1 MNTTWSREQVQALVD
16 EGGFYYQNIDLPYGL
31 STGGTDRSPTA
42 RAIFPDDMTG
52 KTVLDLGCKFGFFC
66 FEALK
71 RGAKRAVGVDVDPY
85 SLERARRLADCLGL
99 DATFELFDI
108 EKEPIRE
115 RFDYV
120 LCLNLLHHL
129 RNPLTALERLAAVT
143 DERLILESA
152 TMGRHDRRRLRL
164 SPFETL
170 LLRRRPILYAS
181 RNGTSDRRNVQKF
194 FITPSAIENLLRYQ
208 SNAFARV
215 DKQPSDHKNRYIS
228 VAHRRRIGEL
238 VVVAGATGSGSRRA
252 RASSSRAVR
261 RPRWRRSRRPATAR
275 ASCHVDAN
283 DFSEFGEPEVERL
296 ILHYDILRPHR
307 RSAKTHAR
315 DEVMDVLRCARRVT
329 FVTLWRPPELLRR
342 SYESEPGLVRDARR
356 LVLRGAPAPE
366 AAPGVRGSAGADRPL
381 SALVRVR
388 RGDPSASLRG
398 VAGRRAA
405 AREPRG
411 VAALAA
417 GGRRRASAH
426 EPRPEARGRQRCL
439 LALALRRRLAAA
451 PARPRSS
458 KLTILH
464 TNDLHGRARSRR
476 ARDRDDPRAARE
488 PPGARSCSTPATP
501 SRARSRA
508 PVETGGRA
516 VVDFMNRAGYDGYT
530 PGDNEFVEFRL
541 EDVLANVR
549 RFSFPTLS
557 ANLRVKGRRSGC
569 RTSCTSAA
577 APRSP

>member
-1 MNTTWSREQVQALVD
+1 MHTTWSKERVQALVD
-16 EGGFYYQNIDLPYGL
+16 EGGFYYQNIELPYGL

-42 RAIFPDDMTG
+42 RAIFPDELTG

-99 DATFELFDI
+99 NATFELADI
-108 EKEPIRE
+108 EQEPIRE

-152 TMGRHDRRRLRL
+152 TMGRHDRRRLQL

-194 FITPSAIENLLRYQ
+194 FITPTAIENLLRYQ

-215 DKQPSDHKNRYIS
+215 DSQPSDHKDRYIS

-238 VVVAGATGSGSRRA
+238 VVVAGATGSGSAALA
-252 RASSSRAVR
+252 RQLASGQAPEVAALAGTGDGSRF
-261 RPRWRRSRRPATAR
+261 TL
-275 ASCHVDAN
+275 VDAN
-283 DFSEFGEPEVERL
+283 ELSEFSEPTVDRL

-315 DEVMDVLRCARRVT
+315 DEVMDVLRCAQRVT

-342 SYESEPGLVRDARR
+342 SYESEPVSFATR
-356 LVLRGAPAPE
+356 
-366 AAPGVRGSAGADRPL
+366 AGWYF
-381 SALVRVR
+381 
-388 RGDPSASLRG
+388 
-398 VAGRRAA
+398 
-405 AREPRG
+405 E
-411 VAALAA
+411 
-417 GGRRRASAH
+417 GRRRRKLLQEFADPQELIGHYQRWFDFASGTQIRHFVVSPDA
-426 EPRPEARGRQRCL
+426 EPRL
-439 LALALRRRLAAA
+439 
-451 PARPRSS
+451 
-458 KLTILH
+458 
-464 TNDLHGRARSRR
+464 
-476 ARDRDDPRAARE
+476 
-488 PPGARSCSTPATP
+488 
-501 SRARSRA
+501 
-508 PVETGGRA
+508 V
-516 VVDFMNRAGYDGYT
+516 
-530 PGDNEFVEFRL
+530 RL
-541 EDVLANVR
+541 EQWQ
-549 RFSFPTLS
+549 
-557 ANLRVKGRRSGC
+557 
-569 RTSCTSAA
+569 
-577 APRSP
+577 RSPQGSGANSR

>member
-1 MNTTWSREQVQALVD
+1 MKTKWSQEQVQALVD

-99 DATFELFDI
+99 PATFELYDI
-108 EKEPIRE
+108 EREPIRE

-152 TMGRHDRRRLRL
+152 TMGRHDRQRLRL

-215 DKQPSDHKNRYIS
+215 DTRPSDHKNRYIS
-228 VAHRRRIGEL
+228 VAHHRRIGEL
-238 VVVAGATGSGSRRA
+238 VIVAGATGSGCAALAEQLA
-252 RASSSRAVR
+252 RGQAPEVAALAGTGDGSGFAL
-261 RPRWRRSRRPATAR
+261 
-275 ASCHVDAN
+275 VDAN
-283 DFSEFGEPEVERL
+283 DFSEFSEPEVERL

-315 DEVMDVLRCARRVT
+315 DEVMDVLCCARRVT
-329 FVTLWRPPELLRR
+329 FVTLWRPPDQLRR
-342 SYESEPGLVRDARR
+342 RFESQPVSFATR
-356 LVLRGAPAPE
+356 
-366 AAPGVRGSAGADRPL
+366 AGWFF
-381 SALVRVR
+381 
-388 RGDPSASLRG
+388 
-398 VAGRRAA
+398 
-405 AREPRG
+405 E
-411 VAALAA
+411 
-417 GGRRRASAH
+417 GRRRRKLLQEFADPRELTGHYRRWFEFTRGTEARHFVVSPDGEPRVASLEAWQRSPQGVGASA
-426 EPRPEARGRQRCL
+426 P
-439 LALALRRRLAAA
+439 
-451 PARPRSS
+451 
-458 KLTILH
+458 
-464 TNDLHGRARSRR
+464 
-476 ARDRDDPRAARE
+476 
-488 PPGARSCSTPATP
+488 
-501 SRARSRA
+501 
-508 PVETGGRA
+508 
-516 VVDFMNRAGYDGYT
+516 
-530 PGDNEFVEFRL
+530 
-541 EDVLANVR
+541 
-549 RFSFPTLS
+549 
-557 ANLRVKGRRSGC
+557 
-569 RTSCTSAA
+569 
-577 APRSP
+577 